1 MNEPI
6 RMDRNLAKASQE
18 LIDICVSNICEAIN
32 KQLCIMDKSIINET
46 YEVVRNRI
54 ETCPL
59 FRYKE
64 LGYKNLIEVSLEFD
78 SNGAR

>member
-1 MNEPI
+1 MN
-6 RMDRNLAKASQE
+6 QQ
-18 LIDICVSNICEAIN
+18 LIDICVTNICEAIN

-64 LGYKNLIEVSLEFD
+64 LGYKNL
-78 SNGAR
+78 